1 MRRLRPARG
10 HHGGSEDR
18 PRLEQ
23 LCRYLL
29 RKVAEIRLGRLGR
42 PEDVAGLAAFLASDD
57 AAYITGTVIPI
68 DGGTAARRG

>member
-1 MRRLRPARG
+1 
-10 HHGGSEDR
+10 
-18 PRLEQ
+18 
-23 LCRYLL
+23 L